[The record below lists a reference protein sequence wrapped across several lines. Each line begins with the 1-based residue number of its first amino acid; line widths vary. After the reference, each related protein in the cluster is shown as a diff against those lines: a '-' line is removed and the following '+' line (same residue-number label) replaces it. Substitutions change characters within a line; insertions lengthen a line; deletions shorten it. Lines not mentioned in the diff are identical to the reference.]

1 MEFAKVLGEVT
12 RFLEERGY
20 RYGLAGAFAL
30 HAYGLMRATAD
41 LDFVVEHRAKEDLL
55 RFLDGLGYERL
66 HLSQGY
72 SNHVHPLAS
81 LGRLDFIYVDSQTA
95 ELMFGAA
102 RQVAFLSGKHVPV
115 PKPEHLAAMKILAMK
130 NDPTRALQ
138 EMADIQFLLGLP
150 GVDEDE
156 IRRYFERHGMQ
167 ERFDEIKRNMPARS

>member
-1 MEFAKVLGEVT
+1 VEFAKVLGEVT

-20 RYGLAGAFAL
+20 QYGLAGAFAL

-41 LDFVVEHRAKEDLL
+41 LDFVVEDRAQEDLL

-66 HLSQGY
+66 HVSNGY
-72 SNHVHPLAS
+72 SHHVHPLAS
-81 LGRLDFIYVDSQTA
+81 LGRLDFIYVDTRTA

-102 RQVAFLSGKHVPV
+102 RHVAVLPGKQVPV
-115 PKPEHLAAMKILAMK
+115 PKPEHLAAMKVLAMK
-130 NDPTRALQ
+130 NDSTRALQ
-138 EMADIQFLLGLP
+138 ERADIQFLLGLP

-156 IRRYFERHGMQ
+156 IRRYFERYGLR